1 MHKLILTTLFF
12 FFVTTSS
19 FAYLGPGVGGG
30 VVAATMG
37 MIVAI
42 FAALF
47 GLIWFPVKRLLKK
60 RKEKVDLKKD
70 RLDN

>member
-1 MHKLILTTLFF
+1 MYKLIFKTLLI

-30 VVAATMG
+30 MIMATLG
-37 MIVAI
+37 IVVAI

-47 GLIWFPVKRLLKK
+47 GLIWFPIKRILKK
-60 RKEKVDLKKD
+60 RKKNKLNKID
-70 RLDN
+70 